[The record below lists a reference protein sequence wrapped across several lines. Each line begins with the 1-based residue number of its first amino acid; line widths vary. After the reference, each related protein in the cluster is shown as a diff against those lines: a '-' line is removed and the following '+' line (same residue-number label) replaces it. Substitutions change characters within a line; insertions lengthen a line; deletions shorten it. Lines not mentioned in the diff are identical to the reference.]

1 MKKNRKAVIFD
12 MGGVLVDLD
21 IEGCRAAFKRLL
33 GFEQID
39 QLVDPCHQKGA
50 YGEMEEGLITA
61 DEFRNIILAG
71 SRPDSDPSDVDR
83 SVWHILVGI
92 EPYKAELLK
101 RMARS
106 YDLYML
112 SNNNAISMAQ
122 ATVMFTEAGIPLDR
136 MFKEVFLSYKMRA
149 LKPSASFYKAV
160 VEQIGLPAEDMLFI
174 DDSQKNVDG
183 SIAAGLPAV
192 YYKPGTDLSALL
204 ADVLDDDT
212 LKVEGVQ

>member
-1 MKKNRKAVIFD
+1 M
-12 MGGVLVDLD
+12 
-21 IEGCRAAFKRLL
+21 
-33 GFEQID
+33 
-39 QLVDPCHQKGA
+39 
-50 YGEMEEGLITA
+50 
-61 DEFRNIILAG
+61 
-71 SRPDSDPSDVDR
+71 
-83 SVWHILVGI
+83 
-92 EPYKAELLK
+92 
-101 RMARS
+101 
-106 YDLYML
+106 
-112 SNNNAISMAQ
+112 
-122 ATVMFTEAGIPLDR
+122 
-136 MFKEVFLSYKMRA
+136 FLSYKMKA